1 MCDPLGKNLQLPS
14 WFDKD
19 FEEES
24 SASSL
29 GIILGVLD
37 SLGKNLLL
45 PSWFMEDFEE
55 ESSASLLG
63 IFLVYRTHRGRI
75 LYFLTRDTLGKNL
88 LLPSW
93 V

>member
-1 MCDPLGKNLQLPS
+1 MCDPLGKNLQVPS

-24 SASSL
+24 SASLL

-45 PSWFMEDFEE
+45 LHWGLFKC
-55 ESSASLLG
+55 
-63 IFLVYRTHRGRI
+63 T
-75 LYFLTRDTLGKNL
+75 
-88 LLPSW
+88 W
-93 V
+93 VH